1 MLRNILTVDHPSPP
15 TLFMRDFM
23 VRQLAMKDNPLCS
36 WAGRMRLLTEK
47 YSLPSVGTL
56 LEETPSKEEWKKLVH
71 SAVMQSWTTKLQE
84 DAKSKTSLSLLDT
97 EGCYTNRMHP
107 VWADIENSLNVW
119 KAVVKA
125 MLLVQRYP
133 VTTCKTAGSRMCE
146 LCPMCHCE
154 PESVM
159 HFILHCPSLA
169 GTRANYLP
177 KILEH
182 CRVLHLS
189 IDPPELLRYIIDSNH
204 PDVRGIPEYEALTRN
219 YLFKLHNMRSM
230 MLGGESTYPNLKD

>member
-1 MLRNILTVDHPSPP
+1 
-15 TLFMRDFM
+15 
-23 VRQLAMKDNPLCS
+23 
-36 WAGRMRLLTEK
+36 
-47 YSLPSVGTL
+47 
-56 LEETPSKEEWKKLVH
+56 
-71 SAVMQSWTTKLQE
+71 MQSWTTKLQE
-84 DAKSKTSLSLLDT
+84 LAKSKTSLSLLDT
-97 EGCYTNRMHP
+97 EGCCTNRMHP
-107 VWADIENSLNVW
+107 VWADIENSLSVQ

-133 VTTCKTAGSRMCE
+133 VTCKTAGSRMCE

-189 IDPPELLRYIIDSNH
+189 IDPPELLRDIIGSNH
-204 PDVRGIPEYEALTRN
+204 PDVRGIPEYESLTRN
-219 YLFKLHNMRSM
+219 YLFKLHNMRSI
-230 MLGGESTYPNLKD
+230 MLGGESTYHNLKD

>member
-23 VRQLAMKDNPLCS
+23 VSQLAMKDNPSCS

-97 EGCYTNRMHP
+97 EGCCTNRMHP
-107 VWADIENSLNVW
+107 VWADIENSLSIQ

-125 MLLVQRYP
+125 MLLVQHYP

-146 LCPMCHCE
+146 LCPVCHCE

-159 HFILHCPSLA
+159 HFILHSPSLA
-169 GTRANYLP
+169 DTRANYLP

-189 IDPPELLRYIIDSNH
+189 IDPPELLRYIIDS
-204 PDVRGIPEYEALTRN
+204 
-219 YLFKLHNMRSM
+219 K
-230 MLGGESTYPNLKD
+230 